1 VCPHSVLA
9 GNLHLRPPPDSSPA
23 LPCTPPPPVGGII
36 GFALCYR
43 GASAV
48 KWAEPDPKSFPPYKG
63 VVPIILSWFFSPI
76 LTGLAACT
84 IFSIVR
90 VAVLRRK
97 NSFNL
102 AFWVLPIAVFVTTYI
117 NVFFVFAKGA
127 AKTLGADYSN
137 TKSAWI
143 SAIASGGAMLIT
155 AVIIVPLL
163 RRRAMNWQKRQ
174 EEEAAAAVAA
184 AKE

>member
-1 VCPHSVLA
+1 V
-9 GNLHLRPPPDSSPA
+9 
-23 LPCTPPPPVGGII
+23 
-36 GFALCYR
+36 YR

-63 VVPIILSWFFSPI
+63 VVPIILSWFFSPV
-76 LTGLAACT
+76 LTGLAAFT

-90 VAVLRRK
+90 ITVLRRK

-102 AFWVLPIAVFVTTYI
+102 AFWVLPIAVGITTFI

-127 AKTLGADYSN
+127 AKTLGANYSN
-137 TKSAWI
+137 AKSAWI
-143 SAIASGGAMLIT
+143 SAIAAAGAMLIT
-155 AVIIVPLL
+155 IFIAIPLL
-163 RRRAMNWQKRQ
+163 RRRAHKWHEQQ
-174 EEEAAAAVAA
+174 EQEAAAAIAA